1 MFGLGRIRNRYYKWC
16 ESVKFLSRNKG
27 MRAGKNLDLRLSQ
40 YIHCAG
46 SVVLGDNC
54 RLYCWDASHGK
65 PFDREPEIRIGE
77 RVHVTRNLTLQCTS
91 EIIIEDDTLLASD
104 IVMIDYNHGMSPL
117 PDSYLDNDL
126 ELTQGI
132 HIGRGAWIGNNV
144 IILGGVEIGEKSII
158 GAGSVVTKSIPP
170 YSIAVGNPAH
180 VIKQYN
186 PSTNLGESIRTNNEV
201 DRAASKTM

>member
-1 MFGLGRIRNRYYKWC
+1 MLRTVSPSIVNR
-16 ESVKFLSRNKG
+16 
-27 MRAGKNLDLRLSQ
+27 
-40 YIHCAG
+40 
-46 SVVLGDNC
+46 
-54 RLYCWDASHGK
+54 
-65 PFDREPEIRIGE
+65 EIRIGE

-104 IVMIDYNHGMSPL
+104 IVMIDYNHGMSSL

-186 PSTNLGESIRTNNEV
+186 PSTNLWESIRTNNEV

>member
-1 MFGLGRIRNRYYKWC
+1 M
-16 ESVKFLSRNKG
+16 
-27 MRAGKNLDLRLSQ
+27 
-40 YIHCAG
+40 
-46 SVVLGDNC
+46 
-54 RLYCWDASHGK
+54 
-65 PFDREPEIRIGE
+65 
-77 RVHVTRNLTLQCTS
+77 
-91 EIIIEDDTLLASD
+91 
-104 IVMIDYNHGMSPL
+104 
-117 PDSYLDNDL
+117 
-126 ELTQGI
+126 

-186 PSTNLGESIRTNNEV
+186 PSTNLWESIRTNNEV

>member
-1 MFGLGRIRNRYYKWC
+1 
-16 ESVKFLSRNKG
+16 

-126 ELTQGI
+126 ELT
-132 HIGRGAWIGNNV
+132 
-144 IILGGVEIGEKSII
+144 
-158 GAGSVVTKSIPP
+158 P
-170 YSIAVGNPAH
+170 GNP
-180 VIKQYN
+180 YW
-186 PSTNLGESIRTNNEV
+186 PRCMDWE
-201 DRAASKTM
+201 

>member
-1 MFGLGRIRNRYYKWC
+1 MLRTVSPSIVNR
-16 ESVKFLSRNKG
+16 
-27 MRAGKNLDLRLSQ
+27 
-40 YIHCAG
+40 
-46 SVVLGDNC
+46 
-54 RLYCWDASHGK
+54 
-65 PFDREPEIRIGE
+65 EIRIGE

-91 EIIIEDDTLLASD
+91 EIIIEDDSLLASD

-126 ELTQGI
+126 ELTSGI

-144 IILGGVEIGEKSII
+144 IILGGVKIGEKSII

-186 PSTNLGESIRTNNEV
+186 PSTNLWESIRTNDEV

>member
-1 MFGLGRIRNRYYKWC
+1 
-16 ESVKFLSRNKG
+16 

-126 ELTQGI
+126 ELT
-132 HIGRGAWIGNNV
+132 R
-144 IILGGVEIGEKSII
+144 
-158 GAGSVVTKSIPP
+158 
-170 YSIAVGNPAH
+170 
-180 VIKQYN
+180 
-186 PSTNLGESIRTNNEV
+186 ESILAEV
-201 DRAASKTM
+201 HGLGIT